1 MTFSEILACISASQS
16 RVPGMA
22 ERYLAAASNGLSA
35 VREELANAERLL
47 AARERELTRVAEV
60 AK

>member
-1 MTFSEILACISASQS
+1 
-16 RVPGMA
+16 MA